1 MLTRQALI
9 QIPPMGRKKKSHY
22 GKNYGR
28 NELIKE
34 WILQETGEVRDRKQ
48 VSSHIQVLG
57 NFLKDVPECLSAYQ
71 LRA

>member
-1 MLTRQALI
+1 
-9 QIPPMGRKKKSHY
+9 MGRKKKSHY

-57 NFLKDVPECLSAYQ
+57 NFLKEVPEC
-71 LRA
+71 